1 MASKQIE
8 AEELARGIRTSAKS
22 GTPIQTQLA
31 TSQRI
36 IARVTDGIYREP
48 WAAFRELI
56 ANAYDADAKN
66 VVVETG
72 APQFEKVVVRDDGN
86 GMTPETLAYVIKN
99 IGGSSKRTVEGVDL
113 HTAKSGNPDQSPG
126 GRQLIGKI
134 GIGLFAVA
142 QLTQHFQIITK
153 AKGDRFRSSAT
164 VLLETHN
171 EDVLANKDPD
181 EEFVA
186 GIVKIISEEVPEDEI
201 DTHGTSVTLY
211 HLRPEVRRVMQ
222 SVRLWDASQAA
233 GVDGDTVAEA
243 PTYHIGLLPGVLDDG
258 SRALKEH
265 LPWDDS
271 ESPTCKFEKFV
282 EAAGDT
288 AAHARKA
295 ATLEHFDEYL
305 RMLWKLSLSL
315 PLDYVDGHP
324 FDLTGSSGLIFL
336 NIPKNKGQAEQL
348 KIGYDETLRHRLRLS
363 AGKKSTVGVFDVI
376 VDGVQLRRP
385 IHLQTHLRKKSRVG
399 APVMMVTSEKA
410 PFGKNNLKL
419 AGGELEFE
427 AYLYWNSQIVPKDT
441 VGALVRIRE
450 ASGTLFDA
458 SFMNY
463 QVSEQTRLRQITAEI
478 FVKKGLDSA
487 INIDRESFNYSHPH
501 YLYIQQW
508 LHKALRLLV
517 NRLKAIAKEDLER
530 EKETRQQENRA
541 ARESKAIAIWGRRY
555 GVEADPPIPS
565 GGAPDGSSGEI
576 AGLAI
581 DWSAAQDSYDR
592 DVATAVAIVLE
603 AYGLLSSLNAKD
615 RARLISDLL
624 KIFE

>member
-1 MASKQIE
+1 MASKE
-8 AEELARGIRTSAKS
+8 KETAKLAKDIRKTAHS
-22 GTPIQTQLA
+22 GTPVETPLS

-66 VVVETG
+66 VIVETG

-86 GMTPETLAYVIKN
+86 GMTPETLAYVLKN
-99 IGGSSKRTVEGVDL
+99 IGGSSKRTMEGVTL
-113 HTAKSGNPDQSPG
+113 HTAKSGDPEQSPG

-142 QLTQHFQIITK
+142 QLTQHFQIISK

-171 EDVLANKDPD
+171 EEVLADKDPD
-181 EEFVA
+181 KEYVA
-186 GIVKIISEEVPEDEI
+186 GIVKIISEEVPEEEI
-201 DTHGTSVTLY
+201 DTQGTSVTLY

-222 SVRLWDASQAA
+222 SIRLWDASQAA
-233 GVDGDTVAEA
+233 GVDGDTVAQA
-243 PTYHIGLLPGVLDDG
+243 PTYHIGLLPDVRDED
-258 SRALKEH
+258 SRGLKDH
-265 LPWDDS
+265 LPWEDGDD
-271 ESPTCKFEKFV
+271 PVMKFQKFV
-282 EAAGDT
+282 HAAGET
-288 AAHARKA
+288 AGQARKS

-324 FDLTGSSGLIFL
+324 FDLTGDSGLIFL
-336 NIPKNKGQAEQL
+336 NVPKGKGQAERLEVGADESLRQRL
-348 KIGYDETLRHRLRLS
+348 KLT
-363 AGKKSTVGVFDVI
+363 AGKKSTIGQFDVT

-385 IHLQTHLRKKSRVG
+385 IDLSRKLRKPSRVK
-399 APVMMVTSEKA
+399 APIMMVASEKA
-410 PFGKNNLKL
+410 PFGRANIKR

-501 YLYIQQW
+501 YLYIQKW

-517 NRLKAIAKEDLER
+517 NRQKSLAKEDLDR
-530 EKETRQQENRA
+530 EKEMRQQQNRA
-541 ARESKAIAIWGRRY
+541 ERESKALTIWERRY
-555 GVEADPPIPS
+555 GDEADLPVQQSDES
-565 GGAPDGSSGEI
+565 GNPMDEI
-576 AGLAI
+576 ANLFI
-581 DWSAAQDSYDR
+581 DWSVVDGVKDQDI
-592 DVATAVAIVLE
+592 ATSVAIVLE
-603 AYGLLSSLNAKD
+603 AYGLLSTLNAKD
-615 RARLISDLL
+615 RARLISDLID
-624 KIFE
+624 IFE